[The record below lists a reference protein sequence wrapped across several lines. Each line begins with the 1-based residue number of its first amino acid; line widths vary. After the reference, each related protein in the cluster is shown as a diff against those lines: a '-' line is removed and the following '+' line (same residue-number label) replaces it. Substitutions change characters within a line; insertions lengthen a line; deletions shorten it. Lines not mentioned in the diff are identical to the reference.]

1 MRSSPLPWITPRPR
15 RLRLDLAL
23 ADDTATGGGTDYGS
37 AGLDNIQVAPD
48 GVTFANGTSITFAA
62 GDTEVSVRTPITV
75 DAVDEADETFDLTAT
90 LNTGT
95 TVNADDTGTG
105 TITDD
110 DNAPTL
116 SVDDVEVNE
125 GAGTLTFTVSLSSA
139 SSQTV
144 TLDVATADDTAT
156 QPGDYTEITATQLT
170 FAAGV
175 TEQMVDVTINNDT
188 IFEISEDFF
197 LDLSNPANATI
208 ADNQGVG
215 TITDDGTGTGGTD
228 DDTPTFTVDDVMVDE
243 DTAGFAVFTITLDNA
258 SAEAITL
265 DLALADDTATG
276 GGTDYGSAG
285 LDNIQ
290 VAPDGVT
297 FANGTSITFTA
308 GDTEVSVRTPI
319 TVDAIDE
326 ADETFDLTATLNTGT
341 TVNADDTGT
350 GTITDDDNAP
360 TLSVDDVEVNEG
372 AGTLTFTVSLSSASS
387 QTVTVDVATADD
399 TATQPGD
406 YTQITATQLTFAAG
420 VTEQMVDV
428 TINNDTI
435 FEISEDF
442 FLNLTNP
449 S

>member
-1 MRSSPLPWITPRPR
+1 MSPRPMIPRSNRGITPRSPTTQ
-15 RLRLDLAL
+15 LTFAAGVTEQMVDVTINNDTIFEISEDFFLDLSNPGNATILDGQGVGTITDDGTGTGGTDDDTPTFTVSDVMVDEDTAGFAVFTITLDNASAEAITLDLAL
-23 ADDTATGGGTDYGS
+23 ADDTGTGDGTDYGS

-75 DAVDEADETFDLTAT
+75 DAIDEADETFDLTAT

-116 SVDDVEVNE
+116 SVDDVSVNE
-125 GAGTLTFTVSLSSA
+125 GAGTLTLTVSLSSA

-144 TLDVATADDTAT
+144 TVDVATADDTAT
-156 QPGDYTEITATQLT
+156 QPGDYTEITTTQLT

-197 LDLSNPANATI
+197 LDLSNPGNATI
-208 ADNQGVG
+208 LDGQGVG

-228 DDTPTFTVDDVMVDE
+228 DDTPTFTVSDVMVDE

-297 FANGTSITFTA
+297 FVNGTSVTFAA
-308 GDTEVSVRTPI
+308 GDTEVSVQH
-319 TVDAIDE
+319 
-326 ADETFDLTATLNTGT
+326 ADHGRW
-341 TVNADDTGT
+341 
-350 GTITDDDNAP
+350 
-360 TLSVDDVEVNEG
+360 S
-372 AGTLTFTVSLSSASS
+372 
-387 QTVTVDVATADD
+387 
-399 TATQPGD
+399 
-406 YTQITATQLTFAAG
+406 
-420 VTEQMVDV
+420 
-428 TINNDTI
+428 
-435 FEISEDF
+435 
-442 FLNLTNP
+442 
-449 S
+449 